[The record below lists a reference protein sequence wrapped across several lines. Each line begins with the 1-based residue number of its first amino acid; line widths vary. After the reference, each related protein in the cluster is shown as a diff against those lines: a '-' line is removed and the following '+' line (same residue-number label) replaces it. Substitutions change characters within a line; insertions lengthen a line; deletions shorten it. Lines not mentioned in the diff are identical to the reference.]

1 MPLKGPLPYH
11 SLARTSWT
19 RSVIACR
26 EREAIDTDD
35 VFESKKRVYYRSGIR
50 LLHFYLKQKTI

>member
-1 MPLKGPLPYH
+1 M
-11 SLARTSWT
+11 
-19 RSVIACR
+19 IACR